1 MRNDEVLAILSRVL
15 GELIGDESLQ
25 LTMSTRRDEVS
36 GWDSFTYINFIVAL
50 EHEMGVK
57 FGLAEIESFDNVGA
71 IVNRIRQLRPR

>member
-1 MRNDEVLAILSRVL
+1 MSDEDVLATLSRIL
-15 GELIGDESLQ
+15 GELIGDDSLQ
-25 LTMSTRRDEVS
+25 LTMSTRRDEVP

-71 IVNRIRQLRPR
+71 IVNRVRQLKPR